1 MRFLNFLRRLRVRP
15 PGWTAGTLRLISQ
28 YYGGASFRIRPFF
41 SQNYNLIDPTF
52 FTTLQHMWK
61 KLPNDEDG
69 TISQKAYDPLT
80 FQWEDIYL
88 GHVRGERPEGSRP
101 WWEIDNL
108 LMPVNVDGY
117 HWVLAAVNLVE
128 RKVRIYDS
136 LCIRLFGSN
145 MSPH

>member
-1 MRFLNFLRRLRVRP
+1 MFLMMIFQWQYFFHDLTTKQHIEAYFSVLRR
-15 PGWTAGTLRLISQ
+15 SQ
-28 YYGGASFRIRPFF
+28 LSHPTIF